1 VEGSSSPKM
10 PPKPHPHPAGCALV
24 WPNSGRGSTGAPRLQ
39 RRAVRDHRERAA
51 ERWLGLPPARSQDR
65 RRPGELPAFPLPPG
79 LPDEPSVPPPAGWAD
94 GYLSAIEWRCV
105 GSFTDIPCR
114 SVTLSMDETSRQA
127 FVRSGVTGLL
137 EAP

>member
-1 VEGSSSPKM
+1 MIIVQSTCELLRAIP
-10 PPKPHPHPAGCALV
+10 V
-24 WPNSGRGSTGAPRLQ
+24 RGISVAARLARPGLQ